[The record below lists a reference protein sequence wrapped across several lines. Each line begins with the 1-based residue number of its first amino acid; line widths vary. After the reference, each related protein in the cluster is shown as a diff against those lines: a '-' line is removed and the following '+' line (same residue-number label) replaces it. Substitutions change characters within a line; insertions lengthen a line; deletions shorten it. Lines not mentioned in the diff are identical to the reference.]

1 MNLNSNN
8 NNNFSYHLNVPNQV
22 NQLPYPLSPNKH
34 YNSFQYSILN
44 EHNNVNNYYLNYP
57 NVINLKNIYPMN
69 IPPNYNN
76 NINQMINNS
85 NNNSNLINNN
95 KIININQNFQ
105 QQNLMNNNLFNHSQN
120 NPNPFDYY
128 NFLND
133 INNSPIIAPKKFNSV
148 KTLNNL
154 SKKFALNS
162 NNFDNQNSFKKFPG
176 SPNKRRRS
184 SLFQNETNKTEN
196 DIRDFKRF
204 CDGLKCEEGI
214 KCELPNYI
222 CSQKGSRI
230 MQKYLNKFP
239 SNIKTLLILK
249 IGKNLGKIMIDT
261 YGNYFCQKMF
271 QICSNEQRILILE
284 YINNEF
290 IEISKSPS
298 GTHVI
303 QAILE
308 LINTE
313 DEINI
318 IINCIKNHELE
329 LAYDNN
335 GTHVLQKIISTID
348 EKYREDLNDILLERN
363 NLRTLCLDSKGIC
376 VVKKLINSIKNEKYK
391 NLIIN
396 IIFDNCSEIS
406 KNSYGNYV
414 IQYIFEE
421 WGLKFCDKIIQFCI
435 ENCDIFSLDIYSS
448 KIIDKIIDY
457 LIKDNN
463 IEYLK
468 KIQDKMFN
476 LKRIIEIYKNRFGK
490 FLLIKLIKNINYEE
504 RNKIKEE
511 LNNNNINQ
519 KDKKSILKLLRI
531 NNKIEND
538 INNSDKK
545 LNK

>member
-8 NNNFSYHLNVPNQV
+8 NNNFLYHLNVPTQV

-34 YNSFQYSILN
+34 YNSFQYPILN
-44 EHNNVNNYYLNYP
+44 DLNNVNNYYLNYS
-57 NVINLKNIYPMN
+57 NVINLNNMNNQYPMN
-69 IPPNYNN
+69 IPQNYNN

-85 NNNSNLINNN
+85 NNNSINNGN
-95 KIININQNFQ
+95 MNNINQNFQ
-105 QQNLMNNNLFNHSQN
+105 QQNLMNSNLFNNNQN
-120 NPNPFDYY
+120 NPNPFVYY
-128 NFLND
+128 NSLND
-133 INNSPIIAPKKFNSV
+133 INNSPVIAPKKFNSV
-148 KTLNNL
+148 KTLNNF

-162 NNFDNQNSFKKFPG
+162 NNYDKQNSYKKFPG

-239 SNIKTLLILK
+239 SDIKTLLILK
-249 IGKNLGKIMIDT
+249 IGKNLGKIMVDT

-284 YINNEF
+284 YIQNEF
-290 IEISKSPS
+290 IEISKSAS

-303 QAILE
+303 QAILG
-308 LINTE
+308 LISTE
-313 DEINI
+313 DEIKTV
-318 IINCIKNHELE
+318 INCIKNHELE

-391 NLIIN
+391 NLIID

-435 ENCDIFSLDIYSS
+435 ENCDIFSVEIYSS

-468 KIQDKMFN
+468 KIQDKMFSLN
-476 LKRIIEIYKNRFGK
+476 KIIGIYKNRFGK

-519 KDKKSILKLLRI
+519 KDKKNILKILRI

-545 LNK
+545 IQ